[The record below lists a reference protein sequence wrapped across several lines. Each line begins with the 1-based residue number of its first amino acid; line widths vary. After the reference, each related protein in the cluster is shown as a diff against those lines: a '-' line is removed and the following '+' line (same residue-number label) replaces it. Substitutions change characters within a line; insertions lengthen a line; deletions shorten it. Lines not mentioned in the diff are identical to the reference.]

1 MTNQIADHRAW
12 FKGNRLLWGFILV
25 VVFSLLRFI
34 ETTSWQ
40 NLFGSPDF
48 QETAPFALFLLI
60 WFLIM
65 SVGLIVVGI
74 VWLTKTSWR
83 ALGWKREGLF
93 KSIVLGLVGFVLI
106 YINVIVWAM
115 LAGNTEQPEFFM
127 PSITRFLL
135 VAFFGFGLAAWVE
148 ENLFRGY
155 LQPLLADRMN
165 IWLAIIVQAA
175 IFSAAHLG
183 YSKHLSDFGFTFVTG
198 LILGSLRFRESSL
211 VAPFV
216 AHGLFWTMGAF
227 MLVSS

>member
-1 MTNQIADHRAW
+1 MDQITDQRTW
-12 FKGNRLLWGFILV
+12 FRNNRLLWGLILV
-25 VVFSLLRFI
+25 VIFLFLRFL
-34 ETTSWQ
+34 ETTSWCTW
-40 NLFGSPDF
+40 FGSLDF
-48 QETAPFALFLLI
+48 PETVPFALFLFI

-65 SVGLIVVGI
+65 SIGFITVGI

-83 ALGWKREGLF
+83 ELGWKREGLF
-93 KSIVLGLVGFVLI
+93 KSIVLGLAGFVLI
-106 YINVIVWAM
+106 YINVIVWAV
-115 LAGNTEQPEFFM
+115 LAGNTEQPAFFI

-135 VAFFGFGLAAWVE
+135 VLFFGFGLAAWVE

-165 IWLAIIVQAA
+165 IWLAIIVQAI

-198 LILGSLRFRESSL
+198 LILGLLRFRESSL

-216 AHGLFWTMGAF
+216 AHGLFWMMGAF
-227 MLVSS
+227 MLIS